1 MQGGHLNPAVS
12 LAKLLTGQIGLVHFF
27 VYCIAQTLGAFT
39 ATVMVYLV
47 YLYELKKYKF
57 GMHSIQTASIFAT
70 FPKTNEN
77 DSIAIFSNFF
87 DQFYSTTLFIIGVLS
102 ITDIKNT
109 HASHIVKGIVIG
121 LLLII
126 IGTAFGFNSGFAV
139 NPARD
144 FGPRLFLVIAG
155 WGGQVFTEGN
165 YFFWIPLV
173 APMAGSIFGTLL
185 YSLFISNHWPDE
197 VF

>member
-1 MQGGHLNPAVS
+1 MNPAVS
-12 LAKLLTGQIGLVHFF
+12 LAKLLTGHIGLINFF

-47 YLYELKKYKF
+47 YLYELKKYEF
-57 GMHSIQTASIFAT
+57 GIYSIQTASIFAT

-77 DSIAIFSNFF
+77 DPVAIFSNFF
-87 DQFYSTTLFIIGVLS
+87 DQFFSTSLFIIGVLS

-155 WGGQVFTEGN
+155 WGGQVFTAGN

-185 YSLFISNHWPDE
+185 YSLFISNHWPEE

>member
-87 DQFYSTTLFIIGVLS
+87 DQFYSIYF
-102 ITDIKNT
+102 
-109 HASHIVKGIVIG
+109 G
-121 LLLII
+121 LKQ
-126 IGTAFGFNSGFAV
+126 TC
-139 NPARD
+139 
-144 FGPRLFLVIAG
+144 
-155 WGGQVFTEGN
+155 
-165 YFFWIPLV
+165 
-173 APMAGSIFGTLL
+173 FGT
-185 YSLFISNHWPDE
+185 
-197 VF
+197 